1 MGPPEQHGR
10 ERSRCRETQS
20 RQQARPSEFDRS
32 ASLREWNEECKEI
45 STLIGD
51 ECFSERQRPADDS
64 YSTIQNGNIEKVDC
78 ECQDE
83 NSSEYGNSLRA
94 TGLHESPNER
104 HPRQAWHTLTQCP
117 R

>member
-45 STLIGD
+45 STVIGD
-51 ECFSERQRPADDS
+51 ECLSERQRPADDS

-83 NSSEYGNSLRA
+83 NSPSTEIRYERPVSVNLR
-94 TGLHESPNER
+94 TCDILDKRGIP
-104 HPRQAWHTLTQCP
+104 
-117 R
+117 